1 MTSHERLQL
10 IRNSCTRLQ
19 TLCERHRHTYRL
31 DQAGG
36 SDVDLFM
43 VKLHNKLR
51 KFQSYKS
58 KKQQQ
63 LEEEKVYH

>member
-1 MTSHERLQL
+1 MTSYERSQR

-19 TLCERHRHTYRL
+19 TLCECHRHTYRL

-36 SDVDLFM
+36 TEVDLFM

-51 KFQSYKS
+51 KFQTYKN
-58 KKQQQ
+58 K
-63 LEEEKVYH
+63 H